1 LAIDRRQIGQPA
13 RSAPKENSM
22 NRLTEI
28 SAFAL
33 LTIGLAACAGS
44 ASSSMNAGQ
53 RISERGDA
61 ITQYGDEWS
70 AGNKSVREGQKLA
83 AKSSDQIADARKKL
97 AKAEDDQA
105 RSQQMIADG
114 TTRMQRSE
122 ADYAAVRAGPAA
134 VRPPQ
139 T

>member
-1 LAIDRRQIGQPA
+1 
-13 RSAPKENSM
+13 M
-22 NRLTEI
+22 NRFTEI
-28 SAFAL
+28 AAFAL
-33 LTIGLAACAGS
+33 LTVGLAACAGS

-61 ITQYGDEWS
+61 ITQYGDEWT
-70 AGNKSVREGQKLA
+70 AGNRSVRDGEKLA
-83 AKSSDQIADARKKL
+83 AKSSGQIADARKKL

-105 RSQQMIADG
+105 KAQQMITDG

-139 T
+139 S